1 MQAKTVWAVALVSLA
16 LGGCDADKDKAK
28 IAEIQKQADDR
39 ISQIQR
45 EAQEKVAAAEKRI
58 DQMQSDLA
66 DAGAAVKAEADEE
79 VAKAKSD
86 ADKLA
91 AEAAEAIA
99 KARNAYKDSAR
110 RQLGSILKD
119 LDEVHTKEASAQP
132 KVKAQVDQA
141 LKAVSTKR
149 EAVKKE
155 IEAFDG
161 ATLETL
167 RTVKTKA
174 DQGLAELKQLI
185 HAARAKLP

>member
-1 MQAKTVWAVALVSLA
+1 MQTKLLWAAAFVSLLVS
-16 LGGCDADKDKAK
+16 CDSDKEKAK

-39 ISQIQR
+39 IAQIQR
-45 EAQEKVAAAEKRI
+45 EAQEKVSSAEKRLE
-58 DQMQSDLA
+58 QMQNDLA

-79 VAKAKSD
+79 VSKAKSD

-91 AEAAEAIA
+91 AEAAAALA
-99 KARNAYKDSAR
+99 KARAAYKDSAR
-110 RQLGSILKD
+110 KQFAATLKE
-119 LDEVHTKEASAQP
+119 LEEIHAKEASAQP

-141 LKAVSTKR
+141 LKAVATKR
-149 EAVKKE
+149 DAVAKE
-155 IEAFDG
+155 ISAFDG

-167 RTVKTKA
+167 RSVKGKA